1 MKYYSGRF
9 RPKNIDKYAGD
20 YTKIKYRSMWERQVF
35 RWCDDKPHVIKWSSE
50 EDVIPYKCKTDGKMH
65 RYFMDLKVTFNNG
78 DTYLIEIKPKAQTQE
93 PKVRSRKTKKYI
105 REVTTYAKNI
115 SKWEAADK
123 WCRARGWKFAIWTEE
138 DLKGL
143 GIKLLT

>member
-35 RWCDDKPHVIKWSSE
+35 KWCDEKPHVIKWNSE
-50 EDVIPYKCKTDGKMH
+50 EEVIPYRCKTDGKMH

-78 DTYLIEIKPKAQTQE
+78 DTYLIEIKPKAQTKE

-115 SKWEAADK
+115 SKWEAAEK
-123 WCRARGWKFAIWTEE
+123 WCDKKGYRFAIWTE
-138 DLKGL
+138 DTIKKL

>member
-1 MKYYSGRF
+1 
-9 RPKNIDKYAGD
+9 
-20 YTKIKYRSMWERQVF
+20 
-35 RWCDDKPHVIKWSSE
+35 
-50 EDVIPYKCKTDGKMH
+50 
-65 RYFMDLKVTFNNG
+65 MDLKVTFNNG

-123 WCRARGWKFAIWTEE
+123 WCVKRGYKFAIWTE
-138 DLKGL
+138 DTIRDL

>member
-9 RPKNIDKYAGD
+9 RPKNINKYNGD
-20 YTKIKYRSMWERQVF
+20 YTKIKYRSHWEMQVF
-35 RWCDDKPHVIKWSSE
+35 KWCDEKDVVVKWNSE
-50 EDVIPYKCKTDGKMH
+50 EIIIPYKCKTDGKYH
-65 RYFMDLKVTFNNG
+65 RYFPDLKITFNNG

-115 SKWEAADK
+115 SKWEAAEK
-123 WCRARGWKFAIWTEE
+123 WCNAKGYRFAIWTEE
-138 DLKGL
+138 TIKSL
-143 GIKLLT
+143 GIRLLT